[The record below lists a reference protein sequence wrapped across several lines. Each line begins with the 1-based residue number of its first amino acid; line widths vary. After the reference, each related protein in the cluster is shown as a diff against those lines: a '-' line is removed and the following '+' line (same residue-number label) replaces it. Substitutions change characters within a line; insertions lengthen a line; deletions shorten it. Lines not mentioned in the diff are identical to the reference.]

1 VKIFIK
7 MVFTKVIIPFLI
19 ENYLLLIPTI
29 LTVVFFRNQQ
39 QRRKKEVTIKQD
51 TKASSPKTNH
61 ETGHG
66 ENADK
71 NSDDEDIRPALEED
85 LPHVPY
91 PFQQL
96 DQQTMIQRSKEF
108 YQEMNKRRTLRFY
121 SSQPVPKE
129 VVENIIRTAGTA
141 PSGAHTEP
149 WSYVVVSNQKV
160 KSEIRNIIEN
170 EEYINYTQ
178 RMGDRWTADLK
189 PIKTD
194 WNKPYL
200 TEAPYLVLLFK
211 QTHGFM
217 PDGSRKVHYYNE
229 ISCCISAGL
238 FLAAVQQAGL
248 VTLTSTPLNC
258 GPALRSLLNRPENE
272 KLLMLLPLGYPSEE
286 ATVPQLERKPLHDFA
301 VFHD

>member
-1 VKIFIK
+1 
-7 MVFTKVIIPFLI
+7 MVFTKIVLPFIL
-19 ENYLLLIPTI
+19 ENYLLIIPTL
-29 LTVVFFRNQQ
+29 LTIFIFKLRNKQNHS
-39 QRRKKEVTIKQD
+39 RKEEKKSAEK
-51 TKASSPKTNH
+51 PKIDH
-61 ETGHG
+61 ATGVG
-66 ENADK
+66 ENADSDK
-71 NSDDEDIRPALEED
+71 EESDDDSIKPALEED
-85 LPHVPY
+85 LPHVP
-91 PFQQL
+91 FQFEQL
-96 DQQTMIQRSKEF
+96 DEATMLEKSKLF

-121 SSQPVPKE
+121 STKPVSKE
-129 VVENIIRTAGTA
+129 IIDNIIRTAGTA

-149 WSYVVVSNQKV
+149 WTYVVVSNQDV
-160 KSEIRNIIEN
+160 KREIRDIIEN

-178 RMGDRWTADLK
+178 RMGDRWTTDLK

-211 QTHGFM
+211 QTYGHM
-217 PDGSRKVHYYNE
+217 PDGSKKVHYYNE

-272 KLLMLLPLGYPSEE
+272 KLLMLLPVGYPTED
-286 ATVPQLERKPLHDFA
+286 ATVPQLVRKPLNQFA
-301 VFHD
+301 VFYE

>member
-1 VKIFIK
+1 VTEPNSGNK
-7 MVFTKVIIPFLI
+7 
-19 ENYLLLIPTI
+19 TI
-29 LTVVFFRNQQ
+29 
-39 QRRKKEVTIKQD
+39 
-51 TKASSPKTNH
+51 NH
-61 ETGHG
+61 DSGSG

-71 NSDDEDIRPALEED
+71 SDADDDVSDDEIKPALGEEVE
-85 LPHVPY
+85 HVA
-91 PFQQL
+91 FIQDHIQHQ
-96 DQQTMIQRSKEF
+96 DMILRSEQF

-121 SSQPVPKE
+121 STKPVPKQ
-129 VVENIIRTAGTA
+129 VVENIIKTAGTS

-149 WSYVVVSNQKV
+149 WTYVIVSNQNIKR
-160 KSEIRNIIEN
+160 EIRDIIED

-178 RMGDRWTADLK
+178 RMGERWTADLK

-211 QTHGFM
+211 QTYGFM
-217 PDGSRKVHYYNE
+217 PDGSKKVHYYNE

-258 GPALRSLLNRPENE
+258 GPALRSLLNRPDNE
-272 KLLMLLPLGYPSEE
+272 KLLMLLPLGYPAQD
-286 ATVPQLERKPLHDFA
+286 ATVPKLSRKPLHDFA
-301 VFHD
+301 VFHE